1 MVSLRYPPHS
11 LSLSLFL
18 SIYKEPRPRGYR
30 LTVCGSSRPPP
41 IKASS
46 QSILHAMPRA
56 EWPSHRPSA
65 LISESHILFSR
76 RRVVGGGFR
85 ATTAVS
91 AALAPP
97 PPPCS
102 TSSVFL
108 VSNIFRPRQKFSCL
122 FLQVGG
128 QRALNSFRSS
138 PPTVAPSFVFSISSF
153 GSKVVSDC
161 TNESTSSSGPSLAWQ
176 YAGHLHHSCLELLE
190 RDGYPF
196 LSDSNNNNLSG
207 KLMET
212 EAVAAVASW
221 LPFHLL
227 TFTFWQGCIFGPSVR
242 LKPPNR
248 LSRWWAVGTDNS
260 LTVESLRRCGLTGA
274 SRKWAKKYVG

>member
-1 MVSLRYPPHS
+1 MVSLRYPPHSLS

-108 VSNIFRPRQKFSCL
+108 VSNIFRPRQKFSSVCFSKL
-122 FLQVGG
+122 AVSAPSIRFAPPLPPWPPLSCFLSVVSVPK
-128 QRALNSFRSS
+128 SFRTVRTSLPPVLVRVWHDSMPAIFTTRASS
-138 PPTVAPSFVFSISSF
+138 YWNEMATLFSPTAIIII
-153 GSKVVSDC
+153 
-161 TNESTSSSGPSLAWQ
+161 
-176 YAGHLHHSCLELLE
+176 
-190 RDGYPF
+190 YPE
-196 LSDSNNNNLSG
+196 N
-207 KLMET
+207 
-212 EAVAAVASW
+212 
-221 LPFHLL
+221 
-227 TFTFWQGCIFGPSVR
+227 
-242 LKPPNR
+242 
-248 LSRWWAVGTDNS
+248 WWKQK
-260 LTVESLRRCGLTGA
+260 R
-274 SRKWAKKYVG
+274 